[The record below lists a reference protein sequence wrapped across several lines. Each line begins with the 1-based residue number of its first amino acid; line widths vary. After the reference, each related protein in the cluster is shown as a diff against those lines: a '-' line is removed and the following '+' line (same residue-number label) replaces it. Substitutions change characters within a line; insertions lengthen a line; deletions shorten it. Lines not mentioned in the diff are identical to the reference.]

1 MRRSRSIDRQRQHD
15 RQQQRRK
22 IEPERQQREF
32 IPSRLEKCG
41 LGLLL
46 RSLCVCTVCV
56 KINNDEMF
64 FNAFPFENSFYF
76 WIGLDMVRS
85 TGNLSSLTF
94 CSVYAYPCRR
104 ACILCACIYM
114 CIVGAFTHLPCVPA
128 HMCKSCALCVHESC
142 AGLMLYV

>member
-1 MRRSRSIDRQRQHD
+1 MRQSRSIDRQRQYE

-22 IEPERQQREF
+22 IEPKRQQQEF

-56 KINNDEMF
+56 KINNDELL

-85 TGNLSSLTF
+85 TGNLSSMTF

-104 ACILCACIYM
+104 ACM
-114 CIVGAFTHLPCVPA
+114 H
-128 HMCKSCALCVHESC
+128 
-142 AGLMLYV
+142 LYVHRWCIHPFTLCTSPHVQIMYIMCT